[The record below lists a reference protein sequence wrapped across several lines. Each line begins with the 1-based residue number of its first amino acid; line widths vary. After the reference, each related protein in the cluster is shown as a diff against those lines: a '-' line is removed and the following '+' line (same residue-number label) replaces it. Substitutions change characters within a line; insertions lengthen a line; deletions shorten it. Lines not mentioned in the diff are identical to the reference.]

1 MEDLGNLTIQQ
12 IMAKA
17 NKYEK
22 LRLNHNKN
30 MKTYRQN
37 HSEHAKEYNRK
48 KSKELYW
55 RKKGFII
62 DENGEKIPIIETLED
77 SE

>member
-37 HSEHAKEYNRK
+37 HLEYAKEYARK
-48 KSKELYW
+48 KAKELYW
-55 RKKGFII
+55 RKKGFSIN
-62 DENGEKIPIIETLED
+62 ENGEKIPIIETLGD